1 MDNTDRATRSRV
13 MSRIRGYDTSP
24 ERLVR
29 SYLHRAGLRYRLND
43 RRLPGSPD
51 LVLPK
56 WSAAV
61 FVHGCFWH
69 RHPGCPKAYTP
80 KSNVDFWQTK
90 FAANEARDRQ
100 KTRELRQLGWRV
112 FVVWECSLGEDRL
125 NQLIKQIRRAT

>member
-1 MDNTDRATRSRV
+1 

-29 SYLHRAGLRYRLND
+29 THLHRAGLRFRLND

-56 WSAAV
+56 WNAVV

-69 RHPGCPKAYTP
+69 RHLGCPKAYTP
-80 KSNVDFWQTK
+80 KSNASFWQAK
-90 FAANEARDRQ
+90 FTANQVRDRQ

-112 FVVWECSLGEDRL
+112 FVVWECSLKSDRL
-125 NQLIKQIRRAT
+125 NRLIKQIRRAT